1 MMISIMR
8 RVLVAVL
15 GLFPL
20 MAAAQDRLACGSAVA
35 QAEGEAGL
43 PPGLLQAI
51 ARTESGRRDPTSG
64 RIEPWPWTLNAA
76 GMGLHAPS
84 RAAALATVAALR
96 AQGIRS
102 IDVGCLQV
110 NLLHHPAA
118 FGSLEEAF
126 DPLANARYAARFLRE
141 LHQRAGGDW
150 GEAIARYHS
159 ATPERGAAYRL
170 RVLASLE
177 GVGQGA
183 GQGVGTALANA
194 APPAMRMPPL
204 LQAAIPVFVPRALA
218 ARDAGPPPAPATA
231 RWLPRIITPTLR

>member
-8 RVLVAVL
+8 QALMATLLATPLAAL
-15 GLFPL
+15 GLLPL
-20 MAAAQDRLACGSAVA
+20 AAAAQDRPACGPAVA
-35 QAEGEAGL
+35 QAEAEAGL
-43 PPGLLQAI
+43 PTGLLQAI
-51 ARTESGRRDPTSG
+51 ARTESGRRDPMSG
-64 RIEPWPWTLNAA
+64 RIEPWPWALNAA
-76 GMGLHAPS
+76 GMGLHAPN
-84 RAAALATVAALR
+84 RAAALATVAALQ

-177 GVGQGA
+177 GA
-183 GQGVGTALANA
+183 GRTLGSA
-194 APPAMRMPPL
+194 APPALRPPPL
-204 LQAAIPVFVPRALA
+204 LPAAIPVFVPRALA
-218 ARDAGPPPAPATA
+218 ARDAGPPPAPAMA
-231 RWLPRIITPTLR
+231 RWLPRVVTPTLR